1 MTKEQIYN
9 TVCDLA
15 EDIGV
20 SAEELVSALVQ
31 QNKAKF
37 EESLSAMPAD
47 TAEYVKTARDE
58 KAAAR
63 EGRRQAEAEG
73 RLSEEIQK
81 FRKAFPDVAADDI
94 PQSVWEDM
102 SNGIPLTYAY
112 AMFLQTNGKDSDY
125 ATAVNDRNSEG
136 ATPPVS
142 EGADEGELSIEAV
155 ESMSPAA
162 VKSNFP
168 RILRSIGKWKF

>member
-9 TVCDLA
+9 TICDLA

-20 SAEELVSALVQ
+20 STEELVSALVQ
-31 QNKAKF
+31 QGNAKF
-37 EESLSAMPAD
+37 EEALGAMPAD
-47 TAEYVKTARDE
+47 AAEYVKSARAE
-58 KAAAR
+58 KLAAR
-63 EGRRQAEAEG
+63 EGRRQAEADG
-73 RLSEEIQK
+73 QLSEEIQR
-81 FRKAFPDVAADDI
+81 FRKAFPDVAAEDI

-102 SNGIPLTYAY
+102 RNGIPLTYAY
-112 AMFLQTNGKDSDY
+112 AMFLQANGKDTDY
-125 ATAVNDRNSEG
+125 ADEVNARNSSS

-142 EGADEGELSIEAV
+142 EGADEGELSMEEV

-168 RILRSIGKWKF
+168 RILRSIGKWKL